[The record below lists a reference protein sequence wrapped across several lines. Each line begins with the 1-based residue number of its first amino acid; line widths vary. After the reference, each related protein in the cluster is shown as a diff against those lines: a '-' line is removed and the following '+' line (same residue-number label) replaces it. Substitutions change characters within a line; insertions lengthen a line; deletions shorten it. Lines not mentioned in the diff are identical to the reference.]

1 MFVGLWG
8 SLVRTKWGP
17 APSMRTKGDEPGLS
31 PPSTPSHRLPKP
43 GGGHGAAGQ
52 RSSLQVRMPRP
63 REESHTRSQF
73 LAKREE
79 NKKGTEQPSLSR
91 SLANGAD
98 AQLSLVFSG
107 PGTLPGISMD
117 FLASPRPCPCWQVSS
132 QSQFLQSHAFQ
143 GAPAETDQAPG
154 RPGLSLTEL
163 FLQAQ
168 PYWAHRSPHSGSGEG
183 SCFATWKD

>member
-1 MFVGLWG
+1 MGTC
-8 SLVRTKWGP
+8 SR
-17 APSMRTKGDEPGLS
+17 MRTKGDEPGLS

-43 GGGHGAAGQ
+43 GGSHGAAS
-52 RSSLQVRMPRP
+52 SSLQMRMPRP
-63 REESHTRSQF
+63 CEESHTRSQF

-107 PGTLPGISMD
+107 PGTLPGISM
-117 FLASPRPCPCWQVSS
+117 ASPRPCPCWRVSS
-132 QSQFLQSHAFQ
+132 QSQFLQSNAFQ
-143 GAPAETDQAPG
+143 GAPAKTDQAPG
-154 RPGLSLTEL
+154 RLGLSLTEL

-168 PYWAHRSPHSGSGEG
+168 PYWAHRTHTQGWGRGVALLHGKIKPFVREQGPSLGH
-183 SCFATWKD
+183 ANV